1 MALHNA
7 IKGGLALILTY
18 FAISHTTAQAIEPA
32 YQARQMAVPPTL
44 KPYEPAQRSQAA
56 QAVYRP
62 AQAAPAPSPVR
73 LRKASRSNHRL
84 SAQRR
89 AILDS
94 AFSALGVKYRWGGN
108 SRREGFDCSGFTKF
122 AYKNANINIP
132 RVSREQSRVS
142 RTIRR
147 QDLRPGDMIFFK
159 TSGRVVNHVGIYIG
173 NGQFIHA
180 ASGGGK
186 VTIDDLRKNY
196 WQKRLVKYGTFVG

>member
-1 MALHNA
+1 MAIRNA
-7 IKGGLALILTY
+7 MKGGLALILTCL
-18 FAISHTTAQAIEPA
+18 ALNHTTVHAIEPA
-32 YQARQMAVPPTL
+32 YQAGQMAVPPVL
-44 KPYEPAQRSQAA
+44 KPYKPAQHS

-62 AQAAPAPSPVR
+62 ARAAPKPVR
-73 LRKASRSNHRL
+73 LQKASRSDHRL
-84 SAQRR
+84 SSKRR

-122 AYKNANINIP
+122 AYKNANITIP
-132 RVSREQSRVS
+132 RVSREQSRAS
-142 RTIRR
+142 RTLRR

-186 VTIDDLRKNY
+186 VTIDDLRKDY
-196 WQKRLVKYGTFVG
+196 WQKRLVKYGTFVS